1 MTQRAQSYLAAY
13 SLLSGSPVSFQP
25 QLETAP
31 GREILRSGGGEL
43 GAGTQLLT
51 GVSKGGSLQ
60 AILFHNKSQTYLRT
74 LKYLN
79 EII

>member
-1 MTQRAQSYLAAY
+1 MTQRAQSYLAAH

-43 GAGTQLLT
+43 GAGTQLPT
-51 GVSKGGSLQ
+51 GVSKGVASRPFYSMIKARL
-60 AILFHNKSQTYLRT
+60 I
-74 LKYLN
+74 
-79 EII
+79 